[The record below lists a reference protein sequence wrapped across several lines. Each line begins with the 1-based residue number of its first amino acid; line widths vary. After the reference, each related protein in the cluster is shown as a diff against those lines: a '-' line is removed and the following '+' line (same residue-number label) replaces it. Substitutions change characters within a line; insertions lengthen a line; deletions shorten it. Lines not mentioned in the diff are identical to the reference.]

1 MRIICFEM
9 LIFIHSDLTQS
20 LFNIY
25 SYRTFNKNMSVD
37 DMEKYFEDD
46 KFLYLVVEVADLIFG
61 FDLTIDEEKEIAVKI
76 VTQSYSVLGIDGKNV
91 DIIIGGWKVA
101 RELPTWIKDLKCW
114 NQFLDNYVGEK
125 EVVQENDEEED
136 EEEKEE
142 EYEDKKK
149 NSQVPKKNC
158 TRKGSENSEVAKKM
172 KRKKFENKDSVHSAK
187 AKGYREEEEDE
198 EEEDE
203 EEEEKKMVNP

>member
-1 MRIICFEM
+1 
-9 LIFIHSDLTQS
+9 
-20 LFNIY
+20 
-25 SYRTFNKNMSVD
+25 
-37 DMEKYFEDD
+37 MEKYYEDD

-101 RELPTWIKDLKCW
+101 RVLPTWIKDLKCR
-114 NQFLDNYVGEK
+114 NQFLNNYVGEK

-136 EEEKEE
+136 DEEKEE
-142 EYEDKKK
+142 E
-149 NSQVPKKNC
+149 
-158 TRKGSENSEVAKKM
+158 EV
-172 KRKKFENKDSVHSAK
+172 
-187 AKGYREEEEDE
+187 

-203 EEEEKKMVNP
+203 EEEEAE